1 MGLLVNGGGGVPK
14 SRLRAAAT
22 AALNVLRGT
31 FFVASS
37 GQLTEGTMNDNQGK
51 TVEASVA
58 ESAAGSNVPV
68 IVPERACYDTSS
80 RLTIP
85 FSDFG
90 NAVASD
96 LVADKNMTS
105 AAGFKVSG
113 TMQDY
118 SGQAVNA
125 RVVDKNGAN
134 IRMRVPNTGKYSN
147 ASYVQAAATVFGDAT
162 AADVD
167 SSVTFTSAA
176 GLIVQGTGKKLA
188 VSGATNEAQSSG
200 GYWSF
205 NAIEGAIYA
214 ICVQSVYAGCG
225 VTKGELI
232 ARTSGSGYYVHDND
246 GTIGSKGVVTLLI
259 VRATEATIQLEIN
272 SNTWAGSRKCWVRIA

>member
-14 SRLRAAAT
+14 SRLRDAAT

-31 FFVASS
+31 FFVNQS
-37 GQLTEGTMNDNQGK
+37 GIKTEGTMTDNQGK

-58 ESAAGSNVPV
+58 ESAAVSNVPV

-96 LVADKNMTS
+96 LVTDKNMTS

-134 IRMRVPNTGKYSN
+134 IRMRVPNTGKYST

-188 VSGATNEAQSSG
+188 VSGASNTDQSSG
-200 GYWSF
+200 TNWSF
-205 NAIEGAIYA
+205 NTVEGGIYA
-214 ICVQSVYAGCG
+214 ICVQSVYATCN
-225 VTKGELI
+225 VTRGELI
-232 ARTSGSGYYVHDND
+232 ARTSGHGYYVTDTDH
-246 GTIGSKGVVTLLI
+246 TIESQGVVTLLI
-259 VRATEATIQLEIN
+259 VRATESTIQLEIN